1 MTTVLSICFSIIL
14 IAFCVLMIRYI
25 KLLKTQAKLEVDYKS
40 ILQKFDNLCLWKN
53 EVQEE
58 RDRIVKNYDI
68 DYINLLG
75 KYYDALQN
83 KKDKHH
89 DNNIIEHLTEKY
101 EVLTPKVL
109 FENCQGWRIKGSNIN
124 GISADDVKLTIP
136 YPDRAFIAGY
146 TADMVHGVLVTRLI
160 VGFNVSLDKYAH
172 ALTRKNL
179 TDMLKDRVYKI
190 SPRKYAQYIM
200 LKNLS
205 NIELY

>member
-25 KLLKTQAKLEVDYKS
+25 KLLKTQAKLEVDYES

-53 EVQEE
+53 EVQNE
-58 RDRIVKNYDI
+58 RDKIVQNYDI

-89 DNNIIEHLTEKY
+89 DNNTIEHLIEKY

-124 GISADDVKLTIP
+124 GISTDDVQLTIP

-146 TADMVHGVLVTRLI
+146 TADMINGVLMTRLI
-160 VGFNVSLDKYAH
+160 VGFNVSLDKYVH

-179 TDMLKDRVYKI
+179 SDMLKGRVYKI

>member
-25 KLLKTQAKLEVDYKS
+25 KLLKTQAKLEVDYES

-75 KYYDALQN
+75 KYYDSLQN

-89 DNNIIEHLTEKY
+89 DNNVIEHLTEKY

-109 FENCQGWRIKGSNIN
+109 FENCQGWRIKGGKIN
-124 GISADDVKLTIP
+124 GISIDDLKSTIP

-146 TADMVHGVLVTRLI
+146 TADMVNGVLVTRLI
-160 VGFNVSLDKYAH
+160 VGFNVSLDKYVH
-172 ALTRKNL
+172 SLTRKYL
-179 TDMLKDRVYKI
+179 SDMLKDRVHKI

>member
-25 KLLKTQAKLEVDYKS
+25 KLLKTQAKLEVDYES

-68 DYINLLG
+68 EYINLLG
-75 KYYDALQN
+75 KYYDSLQN

-101 EVLTPKVL
+101 EVLTPKIL
-109 FENCQGWRIKGSNIN
+109 FENCQGWRIKGGNIK

-146 TADMVHGVLVTRLI
+146 TADMVNGVLVTRLI

-179 TDMLKDRVYKI
+179 SDMLKDRVYKI

>member
-1 MTTVLSICFSIIL
+1 
-14 IAFCVLMIRYI
+14 MIRYI
-25 KLLKTQAKLEVDYKS
+25 KLLKTQAKLEVDYYN

-58 RDRIVKNYDI
+58 RDRIVKNYNI

-75 KYYDALQN
+75 KYYDSLQN

-109 FENCQGWRIKGSNIN
+109 FENCQGWRIKGSNIK
-124 GISADDVKLTIP
+124 GISADDVKSTIP

-146 TADMVHGVLVTRLI
+146 TADMVNGVLVTRLI

-172 ALTRKNL
+172 ALTRENL
-179 TDMLKDRVYKI
+179 SDMLKDRVYKI

-200 LKNLS
+200 LENLS